1 MNISFI
7 LVEPAVP
14 ENVGAAARAIKT
26 MGFKDLR
33 LVNPCD
39 YLSTKAKMLAH
50 ASHDILENAKVFTT
64 LGEAVNGLDF
74 TIATTAKQR
83 WVKLEI
89 IPSNNLTAFIQ
100 EKGNTVSNIGIVF
113 GREESGLT
121 NEEISICNR
130 VSTIPLANPY
140 PSINLAQ
147 TVMIYAYSLS
157 SLQLGLANGKEVA
170 NEQSF
175 NALKEK
181 VNEVLEIADITPE
194 MMIYGRIQE
203 RITELGE
210 KDIKLLHSITSK
222 LIESIKKLGAS

>member
-1 MNISFI
+1 MIISFI

-26 MGFKDLR
+26 MGFTDLR

-39 YLSTKAKMLAH
+39 YLNSKAKMLAH
-50 ASHDILENAKVFTT
+50 ASHDILENAKVFNS
-64 LGEAVNGLDF
+64 LEEAIKDLDF
-74 TIATTAKQR
+74 TIATSAKQR

-89 IPSNNLTAFIQ
+89 IPSNHLNSFLQ
-100 EKGNTVSNIGIVF
+100 EKGNTISNIGIVF

-121 NEEISICNR
+121 NEEISICSR

-147 TVMIYAYSLS
+147 TVMIYAYTLS
-157 SLQLGLANGKEVA
+157 ALQLGFTNEKEVA
-170 NEQSF
+170 DLQSF
-175 NALKEK
+175 KALKEK
-181 VNEVLEIADITPE
+181 VSEVLNVAEITPE
-194 MMIYGRIQE
+194 MMIYGRIHE

-222 LIESIKKLGAS
+222 LIESIKK

>member
-50 ASHDILENAKVFTT
+50 ASHDILENAKVFST
-64 LGEAVNGLDF
+64 LAEAVNGLDF

-89 IPSNNLTAFIQ
+89 IPSNSLTAFIQ
-100 EKGNTVSNIGIVF
+100 EKGNTISNIGIVF

-147 TVMIYAYSLS
+147 TVMIYAYTLS
-157 SLQLGLANGKEVA
+157 SLQFDLIHEQEEA

-181 VNEVLEIADITPE
+181 VSEVLKIAEITPE
-194 MMIYGRIQE
+194 MMIHGRIHE

-210 KDIKLLHSITSK
+210 KDIKLLHSVTSK
-222 LIESIKKLGAS
+222 LIESINKINK

>member
-26 MGFKDLR
+26 MGFNDFR

-50 ASHDILENAKVFTT
+50 ASHDILESAKVYKS
-64 LGEAVNGLDF
+64 LAEAVTDLDF

-83 WVKLEI
+83 WVKLDI
-89 IPSNNLTAFIQ
+89 IPSNKLLQFLL
-100 EKGNTVSNIGIVF
+100 EKEDTISNIGIVF

-130 VSTIPLANPY
+130 VSTIPLASPY

-147 TVMIYAYSLS
+147 TVMIYAYALSTLFQDERNIREELNAQSLK
-157 SLQLGLANGKEVA
+157 SLQ
-170 NEQSF
+170 
-175 NALKEK
+175 EK
-181 VNEVLEIADITPE
+181 VSETLNIAGITPD

-203 RITELGE
+203 RITELNA
-210 KDIKLLHSITSK
+210 KDIRLLHSITTK
-222 LIESIKKLGAS
+222 LLDSINK